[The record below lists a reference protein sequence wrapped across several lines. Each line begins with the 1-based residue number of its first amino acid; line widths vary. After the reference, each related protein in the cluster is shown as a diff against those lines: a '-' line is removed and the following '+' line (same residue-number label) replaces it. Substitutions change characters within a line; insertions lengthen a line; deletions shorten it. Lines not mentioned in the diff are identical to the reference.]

1 MSALWFTFGR
11 VLSDLEGSILG
22 NSTNPL
28 GVRWGRSDSERCSP
42 PSSFPSV
49 HLLTTFP
56 FFTPLMWISPLT
68 FHLFALK
75 RAFSGE
81 FPHLSTTF
89 LSPSA
94 ICVQRDTSTFC
105 SSWSTTGF
113 QNQFWIIAFCV
124 TFQCHTPWC
133 RPSLFLSFFLR
144 FFSSGPVHDNRNPTS
159 TALQLTLRGNYK
171 HQIVNASLSFWM
183 HHLGISCMHMYLLDC
198 NLYFIESPNWVFKRL
213 SWIQSLN
220 YQICISA
227 VSRTSQVSK
236 TVFLI
241 VKIVKIIAIVKNF
254 SKLSKIV

>member
-1 MSALWFTFGR
+1 MSSQQKISQYSFPQQNFSHQSSFHQMFAQQRSLNTVFPRQTFLIKVLFINVHSTKISQFSFSSTEVFLNKSSTVGRTSPQHISLIVSTSNCYVEIKRMSALWFTFGR

-75 RAFSGE
+75 RVFSGE

-113 QNQFWIIAFCV
+113 QK
-124 TFQCHTPWC
+124 HH
-133 RPSLFLSFFLR
+133 
-144 FFSSGPVHDNRNPTS
+144 SS
-159 TALQLTLRGNYK
+159 
-171 HQIVNASLSFWM
+171 
-183 HHLGISCMHMYLLDC
+183 
-198 NLYFIESPNWVFKRL
+198 
-213 SWIQSLN
+213 
-220 YQICISA
+220 
-227 VSRTSQVSK
+227 
-236 TVFLI
+236 
-241 VKIVKIIAIVKNF
+241 
-254 SKLSKIV
+254 

>member
-1 MSALWFTFGR
+1 MLPFCPSLFSQQKFFHQMSSQQKISQYSFPQQNFSHQSSFHQMFAQQRSLNSVFPQQSFLIKVLFINVSLNKDLSIQFFLNRSFFLNKSSTVGRTSPQHISIIVSTSNCYVEIKRMSALWFTFGR

-28 GVRWGRSDSERCSP
+28 GVRWGRSDSERYSP

-113 QNQFWIIAFCV
+113 QNQF
-124 TFQCHTPWC
+124 
-133 RPSLFLSFFLR
+133 
-144 FFSSGPVHDNRNPTS
+144 
-159 TALQLTLRGNYK
+159 
-171 HQIVNASLSFWM
+171 
-183 HHLGISCMHMYLLDC
+183 
-198 NLYFIESPNWVFKRL
+198 
-213 SWIQSLN
+213 
-220 YQICISA
+220 
-227 VSRTSQVSK
+227 
-236 TVFLI
+236 
-241 VKIVKIIAIVKNF
+241 
-254 SKLSKIV
+254 

>member
-1 MSALWFTFGR
+1 MSSQQKISQFSFFLNKTFLIKVLFIKCSLNKDLSIQFFLNKSSTVGRTSPQHISLIVSTSNCYVEIKRMSALWFTFGR

-113 QNQFWIIAFCV
+113 QN
-124 TFQCHTPWC
+124 HTY
-133 RPSLFLSFFLR
+133 RRGSQLSVCKSR
-144 FFSSGPVHDNRNPTS
+144 F
-159 TALQLTLRGNYK
+159 
-171 HQIVNASLSFWM
+171 
-183 HHLGISCMHMYLLDC
+183 
-198 NLYFIESPNWVFKRL
+198 
-213 SWIQSLN
+213 
-220 YQICISA
+220 
-227 VSRTSQVSK
+227 
-236 TVFLI
+236 
-241 VKIVKIIAIVKNF
+241 
-254 SKLSKIV
+254 

>member
-1 MSALWFTFGR
+1 MPALWFTFGR

-113 QNQFWIIAFCV
+113 QNQFWIIGICV
-124 TFQCHTPWC
+124 TFQCHTPRC
-133 RPSLFLSFFLR
+133 RPPLFLSL
-144 FFSSGPVHDNRNPTS
+144 FSVQGLCMTIEIPPR
-159 TALQLTLRGNYK
+159 QLSNWHYGVIINIRLWMP
-171 HQIVNASLSFWM
+171 ASPF
-183 HHLGISCMHMYLLDC
+183 GCI
-198 NLYFIESPNWVFKRL
+198 IWV
-213 SWIQSLN
+213 
-220 YQICISA
+220 YHACICIFW
-227 VSRTSQVSK
+227 
-236 TVFLI
+236 TVTCIL
-241 VKIVKIIAIVKNF
+241 
-254 SKLSKIV
+254 

>member
-56 FFTPLMWISPLT
+56 FFTPLMWISHPFTPLMWISPLT

-113 QNQFWIIAFCV
+113 QNQPWLS
-124 TFQCHTPWC
+124 TFQ
-133 RPSLFLSFFLR
+133 RR
-144 FFSSGPVHDNRNPTS
+144 Q
-159 TALQLTLRGNYK
+159 TAL
-171 HQIVNASLSFWM
+171 F
-183 HHLGISCMHMYLLDC
+183 
-198 NLYFIESPNWVFKRL
+198 
-213 SWIQSLN
+213 
-220 YQICISA
+220 
-227 VSRTSQVSK
+227 
-236 TVFLI
+236 
-241 VKIVKIIAIVKNF
+241 
-254 SKLSKIV
+254 

>member
-1 MSALWFTFGR
+1 MLPFCPSPFLNKSCFIKCPLNRRSQYSFPQQNFSHQSSFHQMFAQQRSLNSVFPQQSFLIKVLFINVSLNKDLSIQFFLNRSFFLNKSSTVGRTSPQHISLIVSTSNCYVEIKRMSALWFTFGR

-75 RAFSGE
+75 RVFSGE

-113 QNQFWIIAFCV
+113 QNHGQ
-124 TFQCHTPWC
+124 P
-133 RPSLFLSFFLR
+133 
-144 FFSSGPVHDNRNPTS
+144 
-159 TALQLTLRGNYK
+159 
-171 HQIVNASLSFWM
+171 
-183 HHLGISCMHMYLLDC
+183 
-198 NLYFIESPNWVFKRL
+198 
-213 SWIQSLN
+213 
-220 YQICISA
+220 
-227 VSRTSQVSK
+227 
-236 TVFLI
+236 
-241 VKIVKIIAIVKNF
+241 
-254 SKLSKIV
+254 

>member
-1 MSALWFTFGR
+1 MLPFCPSPFFSTKVFSSNVLSTEDLSIQFSSTELFSSKFFSSNVRPTKISQYSFSSTNFSHQSSFHQCSLNKDLSIQFFLNRSFFLNKSSTVGRTSPQHISLIVSTSNCYVEIKRMSALWFTFGR

-113 QNQFWIIAFCV
+113 QNQF
-124 TFQCHTPWC
+124 
-133 RPSLFLSFFLR
+133 
-144 FFSSGPVHDNRNPTS
+144 
-159 TALQLTLRGNYK
+159 
-171 HQIVNASLSFWM
+171 
-183 HHLGISCMHMYLLDC
+183 
-198 NLYFIESPNWVFKRL
+198 
-213 SWIQSLN
+213 
-220 YQICISA
+220 
-227 VSRTSQVSK
+227 
-236 TVFLI
+236 
-241 VKIVKIIAIVKNF
+241 
-254 SKLSKIV
+254 